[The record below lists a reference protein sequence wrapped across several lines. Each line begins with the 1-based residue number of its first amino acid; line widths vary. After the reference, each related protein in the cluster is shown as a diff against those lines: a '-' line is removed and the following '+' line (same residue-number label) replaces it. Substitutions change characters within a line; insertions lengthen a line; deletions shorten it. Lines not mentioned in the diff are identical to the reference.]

1 VAQVQQRKALLV
13 VPAEQDI
20 PVQFLAPAQHMLP
33 VVMVM
38 LVVLVLEFIL
48 QSQELVVAV
57 PSLRH
62 FRKVVEMES

>member
-1 VAQVQQRKALLV
+1 M
-13 VPAEQDI
+13 DT

-38 LVVLVLEFIL
+38 LVVLVMEFIL
-48 QSQELVVAV
+48 RHEELAVAV
-57 PSLRH
+57 PSLRL